1 MIWSRRPVRVR
12 APATSA
18 NLGPGFDALGLA
30 LALYDEVEARVTDGG
45 LAIEVSGEGT
55 ETAAAGEQH
64 LVVRA
69 MRAAFGAMGGQPPG
83 IALRCVN
90 AIPHGRGLGSSAAA
104 VCCGLLAARALAGPG
119 KTVAAGGPVL
129 SDRAASP
136 DEAASPDGTALPDG
150 TAFSDEAVFRLA
162 ATLEGHPD
170 NVAACLAGGLTIA
183 WSPRPVPA
191 AAAAGTGTPTGAVAG
206 PGTPTD
212 AAAGTST
219 PTGAAAGPRLLR
231 IAVPTTLRAV
241 ACVPSVPLATEAAR
255 QALPPAV
262 PYADAAANAA
272 RSALLV
278 AALTGAPQVLFEATE
293 DFLHQPYRSGLMP
306 ETARLLGALR
316 RAGAA
321 AVVSG
326 AGPAVLVLSFDGQP
340 PSPGAVGSIAGKTGT
355 PWDVIP
361 LRIDQQGAHV
371 QQGGLDVHPS
381 VSARRAPTWNQGA
394 SRNRFRGRAQI
405 TREYLGVTGPASCT
419 THRQQV
425 EGMLWAHL
433 VLS

>member
-1 MIWSRRPVRVR
+1 MTGVTWSPRPVRVR

-18 NLGPGFDALGLA
+18 NLGPGFDALSLA
-30 LALYDEVEARVTDGG
+30 LALYDDVEARVTGGG
-45 LAIEVSGEGT
+45 LAVEVSGEGS

-83 IALRCVN
+83 IVLRCVN

-104 VCCGLLAARALAGPG
+104 ICSGLLAARALAAP
-119 KTVAAGGPVL
+119 
-129 SDRAASP
+129 
-136 DEAASPDGTALPDG
+136 PDGAAL
-150 TAFSDEAVFRLA
+150 TDEAVFQLA
-162 ATLEGHPD
+162 AELEGHPD

-183 WSPRPVPA
+183 WAGAGPPA
-191 AAAAGTGTPTGAVAG
+191 APAP
-206 PGTPTD
+206 
-212 AAAGTST
+212 
-219 PTGAAAGPRLLR
+219 GPRLLR
-231 IAVPTTLRAV
+231 IAVPATLRAV

-255 QALPPAV
+255 QALPAV
-262 PYADAAANAA
+262 VPHADAAANAA
-272 RSALLV
+272 RSALLI

-293 DFLHQPYRSGLMP
+293 DFLHQPYRAGLMP
-306 ETARLLGALR
+306 ETAGLLGALR

-340 PSPGAVGSIAGKTGT
+340 PSPAAVGSIAGKTGT

-381 VSARRAPTWNQGA
+381 VSARHAPTWNQGA
-394 SRNRFRGRAQI
+394 SSTRFRGRAQI
-405 TREYLGVTGPASCT
+405 TREDPGVTGPAPCT

-425 EGMLWAHL
+425 EGMPWAHL

>member
-1 MIWSRRPVRVR
+1 VTWSQRPARVR

-30 LALYDEVEARVTDGG
+30 LALYDEVEASVTDGG
-45 LAIEVSGEGT
+45 LAIEVSGEGS
-55 ETAAAGEQH
+55 ETAAAGERH

-69 MRAAFGAMGGQPPG
+69 MRAAFGAMGRQPPG

-119 KTVAAGGPVL
+119 EPVAAGGP
-129 SDRAASP
+129 AAP
-136 DEAASPDGTALPDG
+136 GGPASPDGSALSDG
-150 TAFSDEAVFRLA
+150 AALSDEAVLQLA
-162 ATLEGHPD
+162 ATMEGHPD

-183 WSPRPVPA
+183 WSPR
-191 AAAAGTGTPTGAVAG
+191 AGTA
-206 PGTPTD
+206 
-212 AAAGTST
+212 
-219 PTGAAAGPRLLR
+219 TGAAAATSTPAGAALGPRLLR
-231 IAVPTTLRAV
+231 IAVPATLRAV
-241 ACVPSVPLATEAAR
+241 ACVPAVPLATEAAR
-255 QALPPAV
+255 QALPAAV
-262 PYADAAANAA
+262 PHADAAANAA

-306 ETARLLGALR
+306 ETARLLDALR

-355 PWDVIP
+355 SWDVIP

-371 QQGGLDVHPS
+371 QQGGLDVHPP
-381 VSARRAPTWNQGA
+381 VSARRAPTWNQGTPW
-394 SRNRFRGRAQI
+394 NRLRGRAQI

-419 THRQQV
+419 THRRQV
-425 EGMLWAHL
+425 EGMSWAHL

>member
-1 MIWSRRPVRVR
+1 MRWSQRPARVR

-30 LALYDEVEARVTDGG
+30 LALYDEVEARVTGGG
-45 LAIEVSGEGT
+45 LAIEVSGEGS

-69 MRAAFGAMGGQPPG
+69 MRAAFGAMGVQPPG

-104 VCCGLLAARALAGPG
+104 ICSGLLAARALAAP
-119 KTVAAGGPVL
+119 GGPV
-129 SDRAASP
+129 AAADP
-136 DEAASPDGTALPDG
+136 AVPDGSAL
-150 TAFSDEAVFRLA
+150 SDEAVFRLA
-162 ATLEGHPD
+162 AALEGHPD

-183 WSPRPVPA
+183 WSPRPVPV
-191 AAAAGTGTPTGAVAG
+191 AAAGAGTPA
-206 PGTPTD
+206 
-212 AAAGTST
+212 
-219 PTGAAAGPRLLR
+219 GAAPGPRLLR
-231 IAVPTTLRAV
+231 IAVPGTLRAV

-262 PYADAAANAA
+262 PHADAAANAA
-272 RSALLV
+272 RSGLLV

-293 DFLHQPYRSGLMP
+293 DFLHQPYRAGLMP
-306 ETARLLGALR
+306 ETAGLLGALR

-371 QQGGLDVHPS
+371 QQGGLHVHPP
-381 VSARRAPTWNQGA
+381 VSARHAPTWNQGA
-394 SRNRFRGRAQI
+394 PWDRTRGRARI
-405 TREYLGVTGPASCT
+405 SREYLGVTGPASCM

-425 EGMLWAHL
+425 EGMTWAHL